1 MLLSLNYAL
10 ASENVTNNNNNNNNN
25 NNKCVPCGQ
34 PLTLSVV
41 QTDLFEFHRGKRFVT
56 AKQRG
61 EHSAVRDKCYIFV
74 PY

>member
-10 ASENVTNNNNNNNNN
+10 ASENITNNNN
-25 NNKCVPCGQ
+25 KFITCGQ
-34 PLTLSVV
+34 LLTLSVV
-41 QTDLFEFHRGKRFVT
+41 QTHLFFEFHHGTRFVT

-61 EHSAVRDKCYIFV
+61 EHSAVRNKCFI